1 MKTFETWSTTAAG
14 WITLRRLMAI
24 RGSGCV
30 VCDGRLSVKTMI
42 PVPSRFWLL
51 VSQLPKPPLG
61 ATRAKKNRGREVYP
75 LPAVGSAA

>member
-1 MKTFETWSTTAAG
+1 
-14 WITLRRLMAI
+14 
-24 RGSGCV
+24 
-30 VCDGRLSVKTMI
+30 MI
-42 PVPSRFWLL
+42 SVPSRFWLL